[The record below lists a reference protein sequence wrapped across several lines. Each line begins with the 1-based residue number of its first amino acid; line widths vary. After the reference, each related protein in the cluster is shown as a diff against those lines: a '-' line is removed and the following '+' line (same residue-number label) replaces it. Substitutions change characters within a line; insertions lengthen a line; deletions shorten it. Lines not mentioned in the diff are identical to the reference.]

1 MAAVNFKF
9 SRTLFISENGHP
21 VTFYMRPCSERK
33 RLKPM
38 IEHGGGSVS
47 SKQTKTCIKL
57 LEPGGSV
64 TTGGFIKSEF
74 VLCCVKENKLVDMTK
89 FRCVPGRVPSS
100 DDDLSPARNII
111 RTQRP
116 VKGRQKYTR
125 EDDWKIVSYLVRERR
140 YNEVNGR
147 KVWQDM
153 ELFEVSM
160 HPGESMRTHYLKFI
174 LPNIK
179 TYTNFPQHW
188 VALLTGNTADATQVD
203 RSKEI
208 PKTSLVS
215 SPGKSAQVR
224 SPRTSAQVGSP
235 MTSAQVGS
243 PPKEVMETDDSIE
256 LSQSI
261 LNDYTSKTICTS
273 PGKESSHC
281 QYQTKPGSSRTVK
294 DETLSIPPASL
305 QGQSPYFSLI
315 VNKNT
320 QNHSDSSEVDE
331 FDKNLLHTAMATAC
345 VDEDNRELEVFQEQ
359 SGPPKIHPENT
370 PCSGNRKRTVTGG
383 STSNQET
390 DSTDDE
396 VSLRNPHHSASR
408 TPCNTASDSKKMRG
422 GNSRWRLEHCDTES
436 QQSQEGDH
444 SAADLLQAVEETCFH
459 LKRFGKSLGLTLQ
472 EVLYALYI
480 NSGSEDDAL
489 HWIRFGVDTE
499 GYPAWSQKD
508 DEILLGT
515 DEDNMVALEMK
526 HGPKRLM
533 SRRAFI
539 EGI

>member
-1 MAAVNFKF
+1 MAAENFKF

-111 RTQRP
+111 RTKRP

-125 EDDWKIVSYLVRERR
+125 EEDWKIVSYLVRERR

-224 SPRTSAQVGSP
+224 SPRTSAQ
-235 MTSAQVGS
+235 
-243 PPKEVMETDDSIE
+243 
-256 LSQSI
+256 
-261 LNDYTSKTICTS
+261 
-273 PGKESSHC
+273 
-281 QYQTKPGSSRTVK
+281 
-294 DETLSIPPASL
+294 
-305 QGQSPYFSLI
+305 
-315 VNKNT
+315 NT

-331 FDKNLLHTAMATAC
+331 FDKNLLQTAMATAC

-396 VSLRNPHHSASR
+396 VSLRNSHHSASR

-444 SAADLLQAVEETCFH
+444 NAADLLQAVEETCFH
-459 LKRFGKSLGLTLQ
+459 LKRFGKSLSLTLQ